1 MVGAANGFWNNFGQA
16 LWDSVPNANDLAHFV
31 IRSVQ
36 VIVVLAVTLFLA
48 QRVKGWVARLLG
60 RSRIDP
66 NILALAGN
74 GVFLLVSLLGV
85 FSLLGLFGANWTA
98 ILASLSVVTVAIGLA
113 VQDVLKNLVSG
124 VYLLLERP
132 FKIGDQIALRTVAG
146 KVEGIDIRTTVL
158 RTEDGV
164 QVLVPNTI
172 VFSEIVTNQSAYDA
186 RRVSLQL
193 TGVQASYQEL
203 HQLVSDALEPF
214 DEIANTP
221 APKVLIQKVEAG
233 ALTLTV
239 EFWSRNGNTQLPAI
253 LSRLQDVFPDAQI
266 MITANPGA

>member
-1 MVGAANGFWNNFGQA
+1 MVEATNGFWNSFGKA
-16 LWDSVPNANDLAHFV
+16 LSDGLPNADDLAQFV
-31 IRSVQ
+31 IRGVQ
-36 VIVVLAVTLFLA
+36 VIVVLTITLFLA
-48 QRVKGWVARLLG
+48 QRIKGWVTRLLG

-74 GVFLLVSLLGV
+74 GVFLLILLVGI
-85 FSLLGLFGANWTA
+85 FCLLGLFGANWTA

-172 VFSEIVTNQSAYDA
+172 VFSEIVTNQSAYGT
-186 RRVSLQL
+186 RRVALQL
-193 TGVQASYQEL
+193 TGVKADYQEL
-203 HQLVSDALEPF
+203 HHLVLEALEPF
-214 DEIANTP
+214 EEVAHTP
-221 APKVLIQKVEAG
+221 APKVLIQKVDAG
-233 ALTLTV
+233 SLTIAV
-239 EFWSRNGNTQLPAI
+239 EFWTRNGSATVPDI
-253 LSRLQDVFPDAQI
+253 LSRLQAVFPAAQ
-266 MITANPGA
+266 MTITASGST